1 MARLTGARGPQTR
14 ENDMT
19 ETHEPE
25 RTATPRH
32 DMRLE
37 SWHTVTGIAAI
48 SFAATF
54 AQIPADTWAS
64 TAALSLASGVSA
76 AAMMGVAAALG
87 SRWKWVESVFGGL
100 DRVYLAHKWLA
111 VWALAFASFHL
122 VFEADA
128 DAWTTASMVTLPRP
142 ATRLV
147 RQLSFVALMLIVLLA
162 LNRNI
167 PYQTWRWWHK
177 LSGPLFVIVILHWLS
192 IRSPIALGSAAGIW
206 LATTAALGIAGA
218 AYKLLLYPFVSS
230 HAEYRVTAVSSGGS
244 ALHLELAPVA
254 KGVRFEPG
262 QFAFLRFKVDGLR
275 EPHPFTIASGASPD
289 APVHFVIRPL
299 GDYTQKLARE
309 AQVGMYADVYAPFG
323 RFRRVDGARRE
334 IWIAGGVGITPFLAW
349 LTDESAAPMNGVTLF
364 YCFTPGR
371 EFPNPDLVR
380 ELAERRGAEFVPISQ
395 GPRSQAFLERFA
407 ARVHEAGPTNIVVS
421 HCGPKGLL
429 AEVRTLMREQGI
441 PEKNFKHE
449 HFEFR

>member
-1 MARLTGARGPQTR
+1 RCLSARPCASCAGSASAWSDAHDLRQRRNGRRPAHRRTPRAATVCMARLTGARGPQTR

-147 RQLSFVALMLIVLLA
+147 RQLSFVARMLIVLPA
-162 LNRNI
+162 LSRNI
-167 PYQTWRWWHK
+167 PYQTWRWGHK
-177 LSGPLFVIVILHWLS
+177 L
-192 IRSPIALGSAAGIW
+192 
-206 LATTAALGIAGA
+206 
-218 AYKLLLYPFVSS
+218 
-230 HAEYRVTAVSSGGS
+230 
-244 ALHLELAPVA
+244 
-254 KGVRFEPG
+254 
-262 QFAFLRFKVDGLR
+262 
-275 EPHPFTIASGASPD
+275 
-289 APVHFVIRPL
+289 
-299 GDYTQKLARE
+299 
-309 AQVGMYADVYAPFG
+309 
-323 RFRRVDGARRE
+323 
-334 IWIAGGVGITPFLAW
+334 
-349 LTDESAAPMNGVTLF
+349 
-364 YCFTPGR
+364 
-371 EFPNPDLVR
+371 
-380 ELAERRGAEFVPISQ
+380 
-395 GPRSQAFLERFA
+395 
-407 ARVHEAGPTNIVVS
+407 
-421 HCGPKGLL
+421 
-429 AEVRTLMREQGI
+429 
-441 PEKNFKHE
+441 
-449 HFEFR
+449 